1 MTFVEDPYFHPDAQ
15 AIPQLGAEAERSIL
29 RPLLFGIPVVLSGL
43 SYVAGG
49 VQALTDLSFLFL
61 AGFCLLFLA
70 RELWDF
76 PEKQG
81 MGGLL
86 IFGGVLIWFCHDYFS
101 NWFGVDFLDPAFGFS
116 AGTIAKAAFYHC
128 LFIEIMVAVYKFPVF
143 RWAEKLIVIVPEPAS
158 SSLYAA
164 VLLVMMAFTFSPFF
178 LFQSEPFYM
187 ALWHT
192 ATFRS
197 NLVPW
202 TVGRTSIGQAMNLNY
217 DWGGYVAQILQIGQ
231 MTGILA
237 AAYSI
242 MIARSLPG
250 KIIGWPIWLFWVG
263 YSFAGMRR
271 GDFAFMGLP
280 VAALLYYKYQSALIG
295 QIRLSRWKAYAL
307 GGVVAFALLVG
318 VQYEGSVRANT
329 SSLELFT
336 ARGDTMF
343 SEGLKAWAIFPD
355 KKNYYYDDFPGETI
369 VRPLP
374 DTLFWLI
381 IDPIPRALWNDK
393 PLDSFGPWYSNLIS
407 GEHTGANGTTVS
419 SGAVGTWYFRFGPF
433 GVIEGALLYGWLMGV
448 AERSLRRAGNR
459 PLAVIF
465 SLAFVTFMFRAYRD
479 LWFHN
484 LDQVLLTGVLLY
496 VVVKLLGAAPSGENA
511 RVEGDA
517 SSAGMTTV
525 AA

>member
-1 MTFVEDPYFHPDAQ
+1 
-15 AIPQLGAEAERSIL
+15 
-29 RPLLFGIPVVLSGL
+29 
-43 SYVAGG
+43 
-49 VQALTDLSFLFL
+49 
-61 AGFCLLFLA
+61 
-70 RELWDF
+70 
-76 PEKQG
+76 
-81 MGGLL
+81 
-86 IFGGVLIWFCHDYFS
+86 
-101 NWFGVDFLDPAFGFS
+101 
-116 AGTIAKAAFYHC
+116 
-128 LFIEIMVAVYKFPVF
+128 
-143 RWAEKLIVIVPEPAS
+143 
-158 SSLYAA
+158 
-164 VLLVMMAFTFSPFF
+164 
-178 LFQSEPFYM
+178 
-187 ALWHT
+187 
-192 ATFRS
+192 
-197 NLVPW
+197 
-202 TVGRTSIGQAMNLNY
+202 MNLNY

-242 MIARSLPG
+242 MIARSLLG